1 MATLT
6 QMTDR
11 LTNRLTAVTAQPA
24 LEAAAIDV
32 MADTFELFGFAASA
46 DVPITDLNRLLAYS
60 SSELAL
66 QIALDA
72 ARFFKYS
79 DGEES
84 VDKTMVSKEYREFSA
99 IFKADYLAEEAKQA
113 EAIIEG
119 STFRVMRR
127 LDRP

>member
-11 LTNRLTAVTAQPA
+11 LTKRFTAVTAQPA
-24 LEAAAIDV
+24 LESAAIDV
-32 MADTFELFGFAASA
+32 MADTFELFGFDASA
-46 DVPITDLNRLLAYS
+46 DVPITELNRLLAYS

-84 VDKTMVSKEYREFSA
+84 VDKTMVSKEYRAFSA

-113 EAIIEG
+113 EALIGG
-119 STFRVMRR
+119 SVFRVMKRI
-127 LDRP
+127 DRP

>member
-11 LTNRLTAVTAQPA
+11 LTKRFTAVTAQPA
-24 LEAAAIDV
+24 LESAAIDV
-32 MADTFELFGFAASA
+32 MADTFDVFGYSAGA
-46 DVPITDLNRLLAYS
+46 DVPVTDLHRLLAYS
-60 SSELAL
+60 SAELAL

-84 VDKTMVSKEYREFSA
+84 VDKTMVSKEYRAFSA
-99 IFKADYLAEEAKQA
+99 LFKADYLAEEAKQA
-113 EAIIEG
+113 EALVET
-119 STFRVMRR
+119 SAFRVMKR

>member
-6 QMTDR
+6 QMTER
-11 LTNRLTAVTAQPA
+11 LTKRFTAVTAQPA

-32 MADTFELFGFAASA
+32 MADTFELFGYEASA
-46 DVPITDLNRLLAYS
+46 DVPVTDINRLLAYS

-72 ARFFKYS
+72 ARFFKYT

-84 VDKTMVSKEYREFSA
+84 VDKSMISKEYREFA
-99 IFKADYLAEEAKQA
+99 GIFKSDYLAEEAKLLPDL
-113 EAIIEG
+113 
-119 STFRVMRR
+119 SSFRVMKR

>member
-6 QMTDR
+6 QMTER
-11 LTNRLTAVTAQPA
+11 LSKRFTAVTAQPA

-32 MADTFELFGFAASA
+32 MADTFELFGYASA
-46 DVPITDLNRLLAYS
+46 DVPITDINRLLAYS

-72 ARFFKYS
+72 ARFFKYT

-84 VDKTMVSKEYREFSA
+84 VDKSMISKEYRTFA
-99 IFKADYLAEEAKQA
+99 TLFKADYLAEEAKQA
-113 EAIIEG
+113 EELIGG
-119 STFRVMRR
+119 SVFRVMRR

>member
-11 LTNRLTAVTAQPA
+11 LTKRFTAVTAQPA
-24 LEAAAIDV
+24 LESAAIDV
-32 MADTFELFGFAASA
+32 MADTFELFGFDASA
-46 DVPITDLNRLLAYS
+46 DVPITELNRLLAYS

-99 IFKADYLAEEAKQA
+99 IFKADYLAEELAKHNA
-113 EAIIEG
+113 GDG
-119 STFRVMRR
+119 SAFRVMRR

>member
-6 QMTDR
+6 QMTER
-11 LTNRLTAVTAQPA
+11 LSKRFTAVTAQPA
-24 LEAAAIDV
+24 LESAAIDV
-32 MADTFELFGFAASA
+32 MADTFELFGYDASA
-46 DVPITDLNRLLAYS
+46 DVPITELNRLLAYS

-72 ARFFKYS
+72 ARFFKYA

-84 VDKTMVSKEYREFSA
+84 VDKTMVSKEYRAFA
-99 IFKADYLAEEAKQA
+99 TIFKADYLAEEAKQA
-113 EAIIEG
+113 EALIEA
-119 STFRVMRR
+119 SAFRVMRR

>member
-11 LTNRLTAVTAQPA
+11 LTKRFTAVTAQPA
-24 LEAAAIDV
+24 LESAAIDV
-32 MADTFELFGFAASA
+32 MADTFDLFGYASA
-46 DVPITDLNRLLAYS
+46 DVPVTDVNRILAYS
-60 SSELAL
+60 SAELAL

-84 VDKTMVSKEYREFSA
+84 VDKTMVSKEYRAFSA
-99 IFKADYLAEEAKQA
+99 LFKVDYLAEEAKQA
-113 EAIIEG
+113 EALVET
-119 STFRVMRR
+119 SAFRVMKR

>member
-6 QMTDR
+6 QMTER
-11 LTNRLTAVTAQPA
+11 LSKRFTAVTAQPA

-32 MADTFELFGFAASA
+32 MADTFELFGYEVSA
-46 DVPITDLNRLLAYS
+46 DVPITDINRLLAYG

-72 ARFFKYS
+72 ARFFKYT

-84 VDKTMVSKEYREFSA
+84 VDKSMVSKEYRAFA
-99 IFKADYLAEEAKQA
+99 ALFKADYLAEEAKQA
-113 EAIIEG
+113 EELIGG
-119 STFRVMRR
+119 SVFRVMRR

>member
-6 QMTDR
+6 QMTDK
-11 LTNRLTAVTAQPA
+11 LTKRFSAVTAQPA
-24 LEAAAIDV
+24 LESAAIDV
-32 MADTFELFGFAASA
+32 MADAFELFGYDVSA
-46 DVPITDLNRLLAYS
+46 DVPVNDLNRLLAYS
-60 SSELAL
+60 SAELAL

-84 VDKTMVSKEYREFSA
+84 VDKTMVSKEYRAFA
-99 IFKADYLAEEAKQA
+99 ALFKEDYLAEEANKS
-113 EAIIEG
+113 EALIEA

-127 LDRP
+127 IDRP